1 MVVGTVPVFQGMPVW
16 FVVLERN
23 FGWSRAQLSLAFS
36 LTRVE
41 GTIMGPISGYLI
53 DRLGPRRMVT
63 IGLLL
68 IGIGF
73 LLFSRIH
80 NLWQFYVAFIIMT
93 SGMGLGTWLPM
104 MTVLNNWFIK
114 HRSTAMA
121 IAMEGFAFGGIVII
135 PILAWTLDEKNVGF
149 DGWR

>member
-1 MVVGTVPVFQGMPVW
+1 MTPRLKTRPHDKSHRIFYGWWLTGIAALVMVVGTVPVFQGMPVW

-73 LLFSRIH
+73 L
-80 NLWQFYVAFIIMT
+80 
-93 SGMGLGTWLPM
+93 
-104 MTVLNNWFIK
+104 
-114 HRSTAMA
+114 
-121 IAMEGFAFGGIVII
+121 
-135 PILAWTLDEKNVGF
+135 
-149 DGWR
+149 